1 MINDFILKLMHI
13 QTATLDIYDFTYG
26 ILMGLLERHV
36 PIDNIDN
43 TILNFFKVKRELYI
57 RKNSITP
64 KDPKLF
70 PTREFSDYP
79 SYMEY

>member
-1 MINDFILKLMHI
+1 
-13 QTATLDIYDFTYG
+13 
-26 ILMGLLERHV
+26 MGLLERHV

-43 TILNFFKVKRELYI
+43 TILNFFKVKREPYI
-57 RKNSITP
+57 RKNSNEP